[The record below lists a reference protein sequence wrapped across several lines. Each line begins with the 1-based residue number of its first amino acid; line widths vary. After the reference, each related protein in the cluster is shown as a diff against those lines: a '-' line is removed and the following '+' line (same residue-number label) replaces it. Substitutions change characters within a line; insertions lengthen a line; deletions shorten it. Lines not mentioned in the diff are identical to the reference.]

1 MTYIQKGQFEF
12 RPCKLSD
19 VDHLVNN
26 LRLSDVRECALVGA
40 SPEMALAVPFM
51 EDGAKGFTITHKG
64 TPIAMCGVTPLDD
77 VMHVGRIWFLG
88 TNLVDKYM
96 LTITKHS
103 KLILSFLKIDYDF
116 VENFV
121 PQDQTSTIKWL
132 ESMGFHQEEDPYYFD
147 SVPFIK
153 LFYCNLDNF
162 EQRISKSRPTMH

>member
-1 MTYIQKGQFEF
+1 MTYIQRGQFEF

-88 TNLVDKYM
+88 TNIVDVCSSLM
-96 LTITKHS
+96 
-103 KLILSFLKIDYDF
+103 LILSC
-116 VENFV
+116 
-121 PQDQTSTIKWL
+121 
-132 ESMGFHQEEDPYYFD
+132 YFITFFN
-147 SVPFIK
+147 SSFN
-153 LFYCNLDNF
+153 YTYN
-162 EQRISKSRPTMH
+162 IS

>member
-1 MTYIQKGQFEF
+1 MIIKKGNLALRQCD
-12 RPCKLSD
+12 PTD
-19 VDHLVNN
+19 VEIIANN
-26 LRLSDVRECALVGA
+26 MRLADIRECALVGA

-64 TPIAMCGVTPLDD
+64 IPIAMCGVTPLDD

-121 PQDQTSTIKWL
+121 PQDQTLTIKWL